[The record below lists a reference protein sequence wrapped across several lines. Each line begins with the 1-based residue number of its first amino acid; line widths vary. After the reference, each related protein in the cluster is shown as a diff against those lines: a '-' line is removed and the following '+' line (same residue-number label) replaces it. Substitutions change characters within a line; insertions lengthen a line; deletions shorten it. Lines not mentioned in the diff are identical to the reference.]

1 MISWCILYMYA
12 RCTYMRVFVSSFIM
26 QSHAINGY
34 FSNKV
39 INTVFSFFFLLRR
52 RRARNFII
60 LHYLFFVRINE
71 RDCVRSGAGGRGINI
86 VIIRRIQ
93 SGCSANA
100 KAAVSA
106 WQRHISSGHGEQAV
120 QRIVISTGGRRGGR
134 VRRGRA
140 RCAAAAEG
148 RARGGIH
155 DD

>member
-1 MISWCILYMYA
+1 MMYIIYVCTVYLHA
-12 RCTYMRVFVSSFIM
+12 RIRFVIHNAVTRDKWLFFK
-26 QSHAINGY
+26 QSDKYG
-34 FSNKV
+34 F
-39 INTVFSFFFLLRR
+39 FFFFLLRR